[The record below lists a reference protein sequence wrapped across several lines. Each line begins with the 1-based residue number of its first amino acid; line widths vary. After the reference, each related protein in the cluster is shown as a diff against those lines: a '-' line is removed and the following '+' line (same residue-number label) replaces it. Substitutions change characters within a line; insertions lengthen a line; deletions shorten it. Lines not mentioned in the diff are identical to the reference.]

1 MNVTYITSTIAAI
14 TIMFFAVTPTILLLF
29 KPNQKTVNPRI
40 KDLEKADMDIADQT
54 NQGFAILE
62 QRLDAMETVI
72 EEIANERKEVTGFK
86 KKK

>member
-1 MNVTYITSTIAAI
+1 
-14 TIMFFAVTPTILLLF
+14 
-29 KPNQKTVNPRI
+29 
-40 KDLEKADMDIADQT
+40 MDIADQT

-62 QRLDAMETVI
+62 QRLDAMETAI